1 MRIFVLLCCLLAAV
15 SAHAQLLRT
24 TPSFVTE
31 NSSSITIFADATRG
45 NRGILNVTGDIFVHI
60 GAITSLSTSSSNWR
74 YVPVAWGVADNKVK
88 CTKLANNV
96 WSFTISGGL
105 RSFFGITNAS
115 ETIQKIAI
123 LFRDATG
130 AQVLRNADASDM
142 YIPVYDNNLAV
153 RIDSPLTQPL
163 YVPALEPITK
173 AVGDTISI
181 AGGAS
186 TSSALSLFVNDSVIA
201 TTTGT
206 SIAQKFVLQKV
217 GTQKILIQGVSG
229 SVTRKDSISFLVTG
243 ATNLVGLPAGV
254 KDGINY
260 EPGDTSVTLVLYAP
274 KKTSITVTGDF
285 NNWTPG
291 LSHVMKMTPDSL
303 RFWIRLTGLT
313 PGVEYAYQYIIDGAL
328 KVADYNTY
336 KVLDPWNDEYIAAS
350 TFPNLK
356 PYPVGKTTD
365 IVSVLQTAQPKYVW
379 NDANFVRP
387 NKKNLVVYELLLRD
401 FVAKHDFQTL
411 KDTLPYLKKLGI
423 NAIELMPFSEFE
435 GNSSWGYNPNFF
447 FATDKYYGTPQ
458 AIKAFIDAA
467 HQQGI
472 AVIMDMVLNHVFGS
486 SPLAKMYWD
495 GTNNKPAT
503 NNPWLNPDAKHPFN
517 VGNDFNH
524 ESLATKELVNRVTK
538 YWLQEFHIDGYRWDL
553 SKGFTQV
560 NNPTNVGAWGNY
572 DASRIK
578 IWKAIYDTM
587 QATSAGSY
595 CMLEHFADNSEEK
608 ELADYG
614 MLLWGNANHSFAEA
628 TMGYTSTSNF
638 GTSFS
643 NARNFAQQHLVTYM
657 ESHDEERLQ
666 YKNLNFGNGSGSYST
681 KNPATGL
688 KRNEM
693 AAAFWALTPG
703 PKLMWQFGELG
714 YDFSIN
720 TCTNLTVDA
729 NNCRLAEKPIKWD
742 YLQDA
747 NRKGLYDA
755 YAKFLKLRATP
766 AYVTDFGS
774 NKYTVN
780 TSGALKSM
788 QLNGDSIKLVVVG
801 NFDVTPQTATVSFP
815 TDGFWYS
822 LYSNKY
828 QLVSG
833 GSASVSLQ
841 PGEYYVYANKNLN
854 NTVVTA
860 TPNISLPLLNTTISI
875 SPNPVRQAAI
885 LKYQLPESG
894 KVQVKLLSQ
903 AGVVVDGIFNGWQNK
918 GQQQL
923 IINKKGLAPGVYHI
937 SIQSNQKQ
945 KTQTF
950 LITN

>member
-31 NSSSITIFADATRG
+31 TSNSITIFADATKG
-45 NRGILNVTGDIFVHI
+45 NKGILNVTGDIFVHI
-60 GAITSLSTSSSNWR
+60 GAITSLSTSSSNWK

-105 RSFFGITNAS
+105 RNFFGITNTA

-130 AQVLRNADASDM
+130 SQVLRNTDASDM

-201 TTTGT
+201 TTTGI

-328 KVADYNTY
+328 KVADYNTH

-365 IVSVLQTAQPKYVW
+365 IVSVLQTAQAKYVW

-458 AIKAFIDAA
+458 AVKAFIYAA

-517 VGNDFNH
+517 VGYDFNH
-524 ESLATKELVNRVTK
+524 ESMATKELVNRVTK

-560 NNPTNVGAWGNY
+560 KNPTNVGAWGNY

-587 QATSAGSY
+587 QATSVGSY
-595 CMLEHFADNSEEK
+595 CML
-608 ELADYG
+608 
-614 MLLWGNANHSFAEA
+614 
-628 TMGYTSTSNF
+628 
-638 GTSFS
+638 
-643 NARNFAQQHLVTYM
+643 
-657 ESHDEERLQ
+657 
-666 YKNLNFGNGSGSYST
+666 
-681 KNPATGL
+681 
-688 KRNEM
+688 
-693 AAAFWALTPG
+693 
-703 PKLMWQFGELG
+703 
-714 YDFSIN
+714 
-720 TCTNLTVDA
+720 
-729 NNCRLAEKPIKWD
+729 
-742 YLQDA
+742 
-747 NRKGLYDA
+747 
-755 YAKFLKLRATP
+755 
-766 AYVTDFGS
+766 
-774 NKYTVN
+774 
-780 TSGALKSM
+780 
-788 QLNGDSIKLVVVG
+788 
-801 NFDVTPQTATVSFP
+801 
-815 TDGFWYS
+815 
-822 LYSNKY
+822 
-828 QLVSG
+828 
-833 GSASVSLQ
+833 
-841 PGEYYVYANKNLN
+841 
-854 NTVVTA
+854 
-860 TPNISLPLLNTTISI
+860 
-875 SPNPVRQAAI
+875 
-885 LKYQLPESG
+885 
-894 KVQVKLLSQ
+894 
-903 AGVVVDGIFNGWQNK
+903 
-918 GQQQL
+918 
-923 IINKKGLAPGVYHI
+923 
-937 SIQSNQKQ
+937 
-945 KTQTF
+945 
-950 LITN
+950 

>member
-1 MRIFVLLCCLLAAV
+1 MRIFVLLCCLLAALSV
-15 SAHAQLLRT
+15 HAQLLRT

-31 NSSSITIFADATRG
+31 TSNSITIFADATKG
-45 NRGILNVTGDIFVHI
+45 NKGILNVTGDIFVHI

-74 YVPVAWGVADNKVK
+74 YVPVAWGVADNKIK

-105 RSFFGITNAS
+105 RNFFGITNSA

-130 AQVLRNADASDM
+130 SQVLRNTDASDM

-186 TSSALSLFVNDSVIA
+186 SSAALSLFVNDSVIA
-201 TTTGT
+201 STTGT
-206 SIAQKFVLQKV
+206 SISQKFILQKV

-243 ATNLVGLPAGV
+243 ATNLVSLPTGV

-328 KVADYNTY
+328 KVADYNTH

-524 ESLATKELVNRVTK
+524 ESAATKDLVNRVTK

-587 QATSAGSY
+587 QATSVGSY

-614 MLLWGNANHSFAEA
+614 MLLWGNANYSFAEA

-643 NARNFAQQHLVTYM
+643 NARNFTQQHLVTYM

-681 KNPATGL
+681 KNSATGL

-747 NRKGLYDA
+747 NRKALFDA
-755 YAKFLKLRATP
+755 YARFLKLRAMP

-774 NKYTVN
+774 NKYTAN
-780 TSGALKSM
+780 TAGAIKSM

-841 PGEYYVYANKNLN
+841 PGEYYVYSNKNLN
-854 NTVVTA
+854 NTVVTSVPV
-860 TPNISLPLLNTTISI
+860 TNLPLLNTTITI
-875 SPNPVRQAAI
+875 SPNPVTQAAI
-885 LKYQLPESG
+885 VKYQLPESG
-894 KVQVKLLSQ
+894 KIQVKLLSQ
-903 AGVVVDGIFNGWQNK
+903 AGIVVDGLFNGWQNK

-923 IINKKGLAPGVYHI
+923 TINKKGLPPGVYHI

>member
-1 MRIFVLLCCLLAAV
+1 MKIFVLLCCLVAAV

-24 TPSFVTE
+24 EPSFITE
-31 NSSSITIFADATRG
+31 TSNSITIFADATKG
-45 NRGILNVTGDIFVHI
+45 NKGILNFTGDVYVHI
-60 GAITSLSTSSSNWR
+60 GVITSLSTSSSNWK
-74 YVPVAWGVADNKVK
+74 YVSVNWGVADNKVK
-88 CTKLANNV
+88 CTKLANNI
-96 WSFTISGGL
+96 WSFTITGGL
-105 RSFFGITNAS
+105 RNFFGITNAS
-115 ETIQKIAI
+115 ETVQKIAI

-130 AQVLRNADASDM
+130 SQVLRNADASDM
-142 YIPVYDNNLAV
+142 YVPVYDNTLAV
-153 RIDSPLTQPL
+153 RIDSPITQPL

-173 AVGDTISI
+173 AVGDTVSI
-181 AGGAS
+181 AGVAS
-186 TSSALSLFVNDSVIA
+186 SSAALSLYVNDSLIA
-201 TTTGT
+201 SATGT
-206 SIAQKFVLQKV
+206 SIANKFVLQKT
-217 GTQKILIQGVSG
+217 GTQKILIKGVNG
-229 SVTRKDSISFLVTG
+229 SVTSKDSVSFLVTG
-243 ATNLVGLPAGV
+243 STNLVSLPAGV
-254 KDGINY
+254 VDGINY

-274 KKTSITVTGDF
+274 KKSSITVTGDF

-291 LSHVMKMTPDSL
+291 LAHVMKMTPDSL

-313 PGVEYAYQYIIDGAL
+313 PGTEYAYQYIIDGSL
-328 KVADYNTY
+328 KVADYNAH
-336 KVLDPWNDEYIAAS
+336 KILDPWNDGYIAA
-350 TFPNLK
+350 TTYPNLK
-356 PYPVGKTTD
+356 AYPTGKTTD
-365 IVSVLQTAQPKYVW
+365 IVSVIQTAQPKYTW

-387 NKKNLVVYELLLRD
+387 NKKNLVIYELLLRD

-458 AIKAFIDAA
+458 AIKSFIDAA

-472 AVIMDMVLNHVFGS
+472 AVIMDMVMNHVFGS

-495 GTNNKPAT
+495 GTSNKPAA
-503 NNPWLNPDAKHPFN
+503 NNPWLNTDAKHPFN

-524 ESLATKELVNRVTK
+524 ESAATKQLVTRVVK
-538 YWLQEFHIDGYRWDL
+538 HWLKEYHIDGYRWDL

-560 NNPTNVGAWGNY
+560 NNPTNVGAWGAY

-578 IWKAIYDTM
+578 IWKSIYDTM
-587 QATSAGSY
+587 QVASPSSY
-595 CMLEHFADNSEEK
+595 CILEHFADNTEEK

-614 MLLWGNANHSFAEA
+614 MLLWGNANYSFNEG

-643 NARNFAQQHLVTYM
+643 NSRNFANQHLVTYM

-666 YKNLNFGNGSGSYST
+666 YKNLNFGNSAGTYNI
-681 KNPATGL
+681 KDPATAL

-693 AAAFWALTPG
+693 AAAFWSLTPG

-714 YDFSIN
+714 YDLSIN
-720 TCTNLTVDA
+720 TCTNGTVDV

-742 YLQDA
+742 YLLDA
-747 NRKGLYDA
+747 NRKGLFDA
-755 YAKFLKLRATP
+755 YAKFLKLRGTASYTN
-766 AYVTDFGS
+766 DFGS
-774 NKYTVN
+774 NKYAIN
-780 TSGALKSM
+780 SAGSIKSM

-815 TDGFWYS
+815 ADGFWYS
-822 LYSNKY
+822 LYTNKY

-833 GSASVSLQ
+833 GSVSMTLQ
-841 PGEYYVYANKNLN
+841 PGEYYVYGNKNLN

-860 TPNISLPLLNTTISI
+860 VAPVGFAVLDAKPSI
-875 SPNPVRQAAI
+875 APNPVRDAAI
-885 LKYQLPESG
+885 FKYTLPESG
-894 KVQVKLLSQ
+894 KVNIKLLS
-903 AGVVVDGIFNGWQNK
+903 ASGVVIDDLFNGWQNK
-918 GQQQL
+918 GSQQL
-923 IINKKGLAPGVYHI
+923 IINKKGRPSGVYYI
-937 SIQSNQKQ
+937 SIQSNLKQ

>member
-1 MRIFVLLCCLLAAV
+1 MRIFVLLCCLLAAM

-24 TPSFVTE
+24 SPAFITE
-31 NSSSITIFADATRG
+31 TSSSITIFADATKG
-45 NRGILNVTGDIFVHI
+45 NKGILNVTGDIFVHI
-60 GAITSLSTSSSNWR
+60 GAITSLSTSSSNWK

-105 RSFFGITNAS
+105 RNFFGMTNAS

-130 AQVLRNADASDM
+130 SQVLRNADASDM
-142 YIPVYDNNLAV
+142 YIPVYENSLAV
-153 RIDSPLTQPL
+153 RIDTPVTQPL
-163 YVPALEPITK
+163 YVPVLEPISK

-181 AGGAS
+181 AGVAS
-186 TSSALSLFVNDSVIA
+186 TSASLSLFVNDSLIT

-206 SIAQKFVLQKV
+206 SIAQKFILQKV
-217 GTQKILIQGVSG
+217 GTQKILVQGVSG
-229 SVTRKDSISFLVTG
+229 SITRKDSISFLVTG

-274 KKTSITVTGDF
+274 KKSSITVAGDF

-303 RFWIRLTGLT
+303 RFWVRLTGLT
-313 PGVEYAYQYIIDGAL
+313 PGVEYAYQFIIDGAL
-328 KVADYNTY
+328 KVADYNAH
-336 KVLDPWNDEYIAAS
+336 KVLDPWNDPFIAAA
-350 TFPNLK
+350 TYPNLK
-356 PYPVGKTTD
+356 PYPTGKTTE
-365 IVSVLQTAQPKYVW
+365 IVSVLQTAQPKYNW

-447 FATDKYYGTPQ
+447 FATDKYYGTPE
-458 AIKAFIDAA
+458 AIKSFIDAA

-495 GTNNKPAT
+495 GTNNKPAA

-524 ESLATKELVNRVTK
+524 ESAATKELVNRVTK

-608 ELADYG
+608 ELADY
-614 MLLWGNANHSFAEA
+614 
-628 TMGYTSTSNF
+628 
-638 GTSFS
+638 
-643 NARNFAQQHLVTYM
+643 
-657 ESHDEERLQ
+657 
-666 YKNLNFGNGSGSYST
+666 
-681 KNPATGL
+681 
-688 KRNEM
+688 
-693 AAAFWALTPG
+693 
-703 PKLMWQFGELG
+703 
-714 YDFSIN
+714 
-720 TCTNLTVDA
+720 
-729 NNCRLAEKPIKWD
+729 
-742 YLQDA
+742 
-747 NRKGLYDA
+747 
-755 YAKFLKLRATP
+755 
-766 AYVTDFGS
+766 
-774 NKYTVN
+774 
-780 TSGALKSM
+780 
-788 QLNGDSIKLVVVG
+788 
-801 NFDVTPQTATVSFP
+801 
-815 TDGFWYS
+815 
-822 LYSNKY
+822 
-828 QLVSG
+828 
-833 GSASVSLQ
+833 
-841 PGEYYVYANKNLN
+841 
-854 NTVVTA
+854 
-860 TPNISLPLLNTTISI
+860 
-875 SPNPVRQAAI
+875 
-885 LKYQLPESG
+885 
-894 KVQVKLLSQ
+894 
-903 AGVVVDGIFNGWQNK
+903 
-918 GQQQL
+918 
-923 IINKKGLAPGVYHI
+923 
-937 SIQSNQKQ
+937 
-945 KTQTF
+945 
-950 LITN
+950 

>member
-1 MRIFVLLCCLLAAV
+1 MLAALSV
-15 SAHAQLLRT
+15 HAQLLRT

-31 NSSSITIFADATRG
+31 TSNSITIFADATKG
-45 NRGILNVTGDIFVHI
+45 NKGILNVTGDIFVHI
-60 GAITSLSTSSSNWR
+60 GAITSLSTSSSNWK

-105 RSFFGITNAS
+105 RNFFGITNTA

-130 AQVLRNADASDM
+130 SQVLRNTDASDM

-163 YVPALEPITK
+163 YVPAIEPITK

-186 TSSALSLFVNDSVIA
+186 TSAALSLFVNDSVIA

-217 GTQKILIQGVSG
+217 GTQKIVIQGVSG

-328 KVADYNTY
+328 KVADYNTH

-356 PYPVGKTTD
+356 PYPVGKTTE

-524 ESLATKELVNRVTK
+524 ESAATKDLVNRVTK

-587 QATSAGSY
+587 QATSVGSY

-614 MLLWGNANHSFAEA
+614 MLLWGNANYSFAEA

-643 NARNFAQQHLVTYM
+643 NARNFTQQHLVTYM

-681 KNPATGL
+681 KNTATGL

-841 PGEYYVYANKNLN
+841 PGEYYVYSNKNLN
-854 NTVVTA
+854 NAVVTA
-860 TPNISLPLLNTTISI
+860 TTNISLPLLNTTITI
-875 SPNPVRQAAI
+875 APNPVTQAAI
-885 LKYQLPESG
+885 VKYQLPESG

>member
-1 MRIFVLLCCLLAAV
+1 
-15 SAHAQLLRT
+15 
-24 TPSFVTE
+24 
-31 NSSSITIFADATRG
+31 
-45 NRGILNVTGDIFVHI
+45 
-60 GAITSLSTSSSNWR
+60 
-74 YVPVAWGVADNKVK
+74 
-88 CTKLANNV
+88 
-96 WSFTISGGL
+96 
-105 RSFFGITNAS
+105 
-115 ETIQKIAI
+115 
-123 LFRDATG
+123 
-130 AQVLRNADASDM
+130 
-142 YIPVYDNNLAV
+142 
-153 RIDSPLTQPL
+153 
-163 YVPALEPITK
+163 
-173 AVGDTISI
+173 
-181 AGGAS
+181 
-186 TSSALSLFVNDSVIA
+186 
-201 TTTGT
+201 
-206 SIAQKFVLQKV
+206 
-217 GTQKILIQGVSG
+217 
-229 SVTRKDSISFLVTG
+229 
-243 ATNLVGLPAGV
+243 
-254 KDGINY
+254 
-260 EPGDTSVTLVLYAP
+260 
-274 KKTSITVTGDF
+274 
-285 NNWTPG
+285 
-291 LSHVMKMTPDSL
+291 
-303 RFWIRLTGLT
+303 
-313 PGVEYAYQYIIDGAL
+313 
-328 KVADYNTY
+328 
-336 KVLDPWNDEYIAAS
+336 
-350 TFPNLK
+350 
-356 PYPVGKTTD
+356 
-365 IVSVLQTAQPKYVW
+365 
-379 NDANFVRP
+379 
-387 NKKNLVVYELLLRD
+387 
-401 FVAKHDFQTL
+401 
-411 KDTLPYLKKLGI
+411 
-423 NAIELMPFSEFE
+423 
-435 GNSSWGYNPNFF
+435 
-447 FATDKYYGTPQ
+447 
-458 AIKAFIDAA
+458 
-467 HQQGI
+467 
-472 AVIMDMVLNHVFGS
+472 
-486 SPLAKMYWD
+486 
-495 GTNNKPAT
+495 
-503 NNPWLNPDAKHPFN
+503 
-517 VGNDFNH
+517 
-524 ESLATKELVNRVTK
+524 
-538 YWLQEFHIDGYRWDL
+538 
-553 SKGFTQV
+553 V

-643 NARNFAQQHLVTYM
+643 NARNFAQQHLITYM

-666 YKNLNFGNGSGSYST
+666 YKNVNFGNSSGSYST

-747 NRKGLYDA
+747 NRKALYDA

-766 AYVTDFGS
+766 AYTNDFGS

-801 NFDVTPQTATVSFP
+801 NFDVTPQTATVGFP

-833 GSASVSLQ
+833 GSASVTLQ
-841 PGEYYVYANKNLN
+841 PGEYFVYSNKNLN
-854 NTVVTA
+854 NAVVTSL
-860 TPNISLPLLNTTISI
+860 PNISLPTLNTSISI
-875 SPNPVRQAAI
+875 SPNPVSQAAI

-894 KVQVKLLSQ
+894 KVTVKLLSQ
-903 AGVVVDGIFNGWQNK
+903 AGVVVDGLFNGWQNK

-923 IINKKGLAPGVYHI
+923 TINKKGLPPGVYHI

>member
-24 TPSFVTE
+24 TPVFTTE
-31 NSSSITIFADATRG
+31 TTSSITIFADATKG
-45 NRGILNVTGDIFVHI
+45 NKGILNITGDIFVHI

-88 CTKLANNV
+88 CTKLTNNV

-105 RSFFGITNAS
+105 RNFFGMTNAS

-123 LFRDATG
+123 LFRDASG
-130 AQVLRNADASDM
+130 SQVLRNADASDM
-142 YIPVYDNNLAV
+142 YIPVYENNLAV

-163 YVPALEPITK
+163 YVPVLEPISK

-181 AGGAS
+181 AGAAS
-186 TSSALSLFVNDSVIA
+186 SSANLSLFVNDSLIA

-206 SIAQKFVLQKV
+206 SIAQKFILQRV
-217 GTQKILIQGVSG
+217 GTQKILVQGISG
-229 SVTRKDSISFLVTG
+229 SVTRRDSISFLVTG

-274 KKTSITVTGDF
+274 KKSSITVAGDF

-303 RFWIRLTGLT
+303 RFWVRLTGLT

-328 KVADYNTY
+328 KVADYNAT
-336 KVLDPWNDEYIAAS
+336 KVLDPWNDPFIAAS

-356 PYPVGKTTD
+356 PYPTGKTTE
-365 IVSVLQTAQPKYVW
+365 IVSVLQTAQAKYKW
-379 NDANFVRP
+379 NDASFVRP

-423 NAIELMPFSEFE
+423 NAIDLMPFSEFE

-447 FATDKYYGTPQ
+447 FATDKYYGTPE
-458 AIKAFIDAA
+458 AIKSFIDAA

-495 GTNNKPAT
+495 GTNNKPAA

-524 ESLATKELVNRVTK
+524 ESAATKDLVNRVTK

-643 NARNFAQQHLVTYM
+643 NARNF
-657 ESHDEERLQ
+657 
-666 YKNLNFGNGSGSYST
+666 
-681 KNPATGL
+681 
-688 KRNEM
+688 
-693 AAAFWALTPG
+693 
-703 PKLMWQFGELG
+703 
-714 YDFSIN
+714 
-720 TCTNLTVDA
+720 
-729 NNCRLAEKPIKWD
+729 
-742 YLQDA
+742 
-747 NRKGLYDA
+747 
-755 YAKFLKLRATP
+755 
-766 AYVTDFGS
+766 
-774 NKYTVN
+774 
-780 TSGALKSM
+780 
-788 QLNGDSIKLVVVG
+788 VG
-801 NFDVTPQTATVSFP
+801 TI
-815 TDGFWYS
+815 
-822 LYSNKY
+822 
-828 QLVSG
+828 LVS
-833 GSASVSLQ
+833 
-841 PGEYYVYANKNLN
+841 
-854 NTVVTA
+854 
-860 TPNISLPLLNTTISI
+860 I
-875 SPNPVRQAAI
+875 PVPI
-885 LKYQLPESG
+885 
-894 KVQVKLLSQ
+894 
-903 AGVVVDGIFNGWQNK
+903 
-918 GQQQL
+918 
-923 IINKKGLAPGVYHI
+923 
-937 SIQSNQKQ
+937 
-945 KTQTF
+945 
-950 LITN
+950 

>member
-1 MRIFVLLCCLLAAV
+1 MAAL

-24 TPSFVTE
+24 TPAFITE
-31 NSSSITIFADATRG
+31 TTNSITIFADATKG
-45 NRGILNVTGDIFVHI
+45 NRGILNATGDIFVHI

-74 YVPVAWGVADNKVK
+74 YVPVSWGVADNKVK

-105 RSFFGITNAS
+105 RNFFGMTNAS

-123 LFRDATG
+123 LFRDAAG
-130 AQVLRNADASDM
+130 SQVLRNADASDM
-142 YIPVYDNNLAV
+142 YIPVYENNLAV
-153 RIDSPLTQPL
+153 RIDSPLTQPTFTP
-163 YVPALEPITK
+163 VLEPLSK

-181 AGGAS
+181 AGAAS
-186 TSSALSLFVNDSVIA
+186 NTAALSLFVNDSLIA

-206 SIAQKFVLQKV
+206 SIAQKFVLQRV
-217 GTQKILIQGVSG
+217 GTQKILLQGVSG
-229 SVTRKDSISFLVTG
+229 SVTRRDSISFLVTG
-243 ATNLVGLPAGV
+243 ATSLVGLPAGV

-274 KKTSITVTGDF
+274 KKSSITVTGDF

-303 RFWIRLTGLT
+303 RFWIRITGLT

-328 KVADYNTY
+328 KVADYNAT
-336 KVLDPWNDEYIAAS
+336 KVLDPWNDPFIAAT

-356 PYPVGKTTD
+356 PYPTGKTTE
-365 IVSVLQTAQPKYVW
+365 IVSVLQTAQPKYTW

-401 FVAKHDFQTL
+401 FVATHDFKTL

-458 AIKAFIDAA
+458 AIKSFIDAA

-472 AVIMDMVLNHVFGS
+472 AVIMDMVLNHAFGS
-486 SPLAKMYWD
+486 SPLARMYWD
-495 GTNNKPAT
+495 GANNKPAA
-503 NNPWLNPDAKHPFN
+503 NNPWLNPDARHPFN
-517 VGNDFNH
+517 VGYDFNH
-524 ESLATKELVNRVTK
+524 ESAATKEFVNRVTK

-587 QATSAGSY
+587 QATSPGSY

-614 MLLWGNANHSFAEA
+614 MLLWGNANHAFAEA

-638 GTSFS
+638 GIGFS

-666 YKNLNFGNGSGSYST
+666 YKNLNFGNGSGSYSAR
-681 KNPATGL
+681 NPATGL

-693 AAAFWALTPG
+693 AAAIWALTPG

-720 TCTNLTVDA
+720 TCTNLTVD

-747 NRKGLYDA
+747 NRKALFDA
-755 YAKFLKLRATP
+755 YAKFFKLRTTP
-766 AYVTDFGS
+766 AFVNDFGS
-774 NKYTVN
+774 NKYTLN
-780 TSGALKSM
+780 TAGAIKSM
-788 QLNGDSIKLVVVG
+788 QLNGDSIKLVVLG

-833 GSASVSLQ
+833 GSASITLQ
-841 PGEYYVYANKNLN
+841 PGEYFVYSNKNLN
-854 NTVVTA
+854 NAVVTS
-860 TPNISLPLLNTTISI
+860 TPNISMPTLPTTISI

-885 LKYQLPESG
+885 LKYHLPESG
-894 KVQVKLLSQ
+894 KVSVKLLNQ
-903 AGVVVDGIFNGWQNK
+903 AGVVVEGLFNGWQNK

-923 IINKKGLAPGVYHI
+923 IINKKGLPTGVYHI
-937 SIQSNQKQ
+937 FIQSNQKQ